1 MSSAPET
8 PQQTSL
14 LQKMANE
21 PQVFGRGFLVAA
33 VVIAG
38 LTIGAAGWWLP
49 ERMVPIIAAGVTL
62 TITFLAAGLERLFH
76 QPKPGTEL
84 DVARLLLLAIGGLT
98 GWAITKAGLLL
109 GWTWWD
115 NILNWLN
122 AEGPGEKSWRGLVVL
137 LLIVLGL
144 GIMFVSLQLG
154 RTDERSNA
162 VVRRLLYGYNTAL
175 AGLLLIAILL
185 VLNVILAVRGK
196 IPIDFTRAGRF
207 SLSERTQNVLKG
219 LNKPVE
225 IISVSGNRDELVE
238 QDVRD
243 MLAMCRLYSDKV
255 RIDEV
260 NVHLERN
267 RALELK
273 QKYPKLEPGCL
284 VVLYGKDEAHEVIPV
299 EELSKPSSRGGP
311 RNPMGPGPQ
320 DFTGEDVLL
329 TTLIS
334 LIEGKQKSIVYFTQ
348 DFSELSLADSNANS
362 QFERGCGL
370 LKTELE
376 KQNYEVKPLKFDL
389 IEPKVPTDA
398 SVVVVAGPRVPF
410 SSGAVKA
417 LRDYMGKGGKLLIM
431 LGAFPDGED
440 KNALVRSG
448 LEPFLQ
454 EHSVGAPRERLL
466 TFKIKYNVE
475 PLDVIAVVN
484 DQLETNPVVVAFQNR
499 LFKFNSCRPL
509 EAAPPMG
516 AGRWQ
521 AQPLMLSDS
530 FSFPQTDLA
539 VAPSAVVDELRRDQ
553 DVFRKKIEEIQKR
566 GPIPLVVAV
575 NESTMNPNDPHA
587 AMRGPQPGKPR
598 MVVFGTVSLAANQTV
613 SQNRASAL
621 LIAGCLDYLRERKAG
636 LSAVPPKQQDYYEP
650 QPKTDDQMRRMIWLP
665 PILIVVSIL
674 GLGTGVWIVR
684 RR

>member
-38 LTIGAAGWWLP
+38 LTIGGAGWWVP
-49 ERMVPIIAAGVTL
+49 ELMGPIIIAGTWL
-62 TITFLAAGLERLFH
+62 TITFLTAGTERLFH
-76 QPKPGTEL
+76 KPKPGTEL
-84 DVARLLLLAIGGLT
+84 DVARLLLLGIGGLA
-98 GWAITKAGLLL
+98 GWGITKAGFAL
-109 GWTWWD
+109 GYLWWD

-137 LLIVLGL
+137 LVIVVGL
-144 GIMFVSLQLG
+144 GTMFVSLQLG

-162 VVRRLLYGYNTAL
+162 FIRRLLYGYNTAL

-243 MLAMCRLYSDKV
+243 MLSMCRLYSDKV
-255 RIDEV
+255 RIDEL
-260 NVHLERN
+260 NVHLERG

-299 EELSKPSSRGGP
+299 EELSKPSNRGGP
-311 RNPMGPGPQ
+311 RNPMGPAPQ
-320 DFTGEDVLL
+320 DFTGEDILL
-329 TTLIS
+329 STLIS

-348 DFSELSLADSNANS
+348 DFNELSLADSNPNA

-370 LKTELE
+370 LKAELE
-376 KQNYEVKPLKFDL
+376 KQNYEVKPLKFDPVD
-389 IEPKVPTDA
+389 PKVPADA
-398 SVVVVAGPRVPF
+398 SVVAIAGPRVPVA
-410 SSGAVKA
+410 SGVIKA
-417 LRDYMGKGGKLLIM
+417 LRDYMAKGGKLLVL
-431 LGAFPDGED
+431 LGAFADGED
-440 KNALVRSG
+440 PKTMVRTG

-454 EHSVGAPRERLL
+454 EHNVGAPRERLL
-466 TFKIKYNVE
+466 TFKLRFDLE
-475 PLDVIAVVN
+475 PLDVIAVMN
-484 DQLETNPVVVAFQNR
+484 DQLETNPVVAAFHDR
-499 LFKFNSCRPL
+499 LFKFTDCRPL
-509 EAAPPMG
+509 EAMPSLG

-521 AQPLMLSDS
+521 AQTLMLSNS
-530 FSFPQTDLA
+530 FSFPQADFA
-539 VAPSAVVDELRRDQ
+539 AAPGAVVGDLRRDV
-553 DVFRKKIEEIQKR
+553 DVFRKKVEEIQKR

-575 NESTMNPNDPHA
+575 SESSMDPRDPHA

-598 MVVFGTVSLAANQTV
+598 MVVFGTASVAANQAV
-613 SQNRASAL
+613 SQNRSSAL
-621 LIAGCLDYLRERKAG
+621 LIASCLDYLRERRAG
-636 LSAVPPKQQDYYEP
+636 LSAIPPKQQDYYEP